1 MRLAAQSRTSPLKS
15 APSAIRSIPAARNSL
30 TPADV
35 LINST
40 RSTALSNIYPDK
52 QHRLIISGGVLFLYI
67 DITQTSYGRH

>member
-1 MRLAAQSRTSPLKS
+1 L
-15 APSAIRSIPAARNSL
+15 I
-30 TPADV
+30 PADV